1 MLLFHGKFTN
11 SKFEISRTLE
21 LTSFSA
27 VLTQGNN
34 HNEHFGYLFRPR
46 DEDYDDIVLEKNAA
60 VTAKSAAVKVC
71 QQPGSR

>member
-1 MLLFHGKFTN
+1 MPLFHGTFMP
-11 SKFEISRTLE
+11 SKFETSRTLE
-21 LTSFSA
+21 LRSSFSA

-34 HNEHFGYLFRPR
+34 HNEHFEHLFRPR

-71 QQPGSR
+71 